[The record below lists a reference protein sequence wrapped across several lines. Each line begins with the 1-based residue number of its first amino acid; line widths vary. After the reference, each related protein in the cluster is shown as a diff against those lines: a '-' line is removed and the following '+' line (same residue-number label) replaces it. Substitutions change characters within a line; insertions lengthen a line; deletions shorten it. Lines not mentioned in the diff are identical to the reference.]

1 MVLGISN
8 LKMIWLLFMVEHTTH
23 YPFIGSSDENEGW
36 ISFWDVKDM
45 IIYEDPILSNLCLD
59 DSKDSLRLY
68 GLTRN
73 PLETLLRKER
83 GLSGKASN
91 TKDLGMILIPTLG
104 S

>member
-1 MVLGISN
+1 MCISN

-23 YPFIGSSDENEGW
+23 YPFNGSSDENKGW

-45 IIYEDPILSNLCLD
+45 IISEDPILSDLCLD

-73 PLETLLRKER
+73 PSETLLRER
-83 GLSGKASN
+83 GGFIGKG
-91 TKDLGMILIPTLG
+91 L
-104 S
+104 